1 MLCPH
6 SAPWA
11 PVVTV
16 EWGRHQ
22 LSGAAMLGSQ
32 CAFSGQRCR
41 AVLCTEG
48 GARLFTE
55 DRLLEP
61 EAILLSQCDFQHL
74 KIALG
79 RTSLELKFSPRTQPP
94 ENTCHEA
101 KSIIHPSIRPFIHL
115 SFHLRLHLVSIHCS
129 AQDIVLSIEH
139 IVNKIKQAPFMQ
151 SNFTEGNKS
160 ARVGRQQGSG
170 ELAVS
175 SQEE

>member
-22 LSGAAMLGSQ
+22 LLGAAMLGSQ
-32 CAFSGQRCR
+32 CAFSGQRRR

-61 EAILLSQCDFQHL
+61 EAILLFQCDFQHL

-101 KSIIHPSIRPFIHL
+101 KSIFHPSIHPSIHPSVLPSEAAFSKHPLL
-115 SFHLRLHLVSIHCS
+115 STRHRSEYRTHSE
-129 AQDIVLSIEH
+129 Q
-139 IVNKIKQAPFMQ
+139 NKTSTTHA
-151 SNFTEGNKS
+151 E
-160 ARVGRQQGSG
+160 
-170 ELAVS
+170 
-175 SQEE
+175 